1 MEELRNLIIEYINN
15 NKLTDEECAEKLDL
29 SIEDF
34 QKILTDETYSLP
46 KKDIKKLTDKIN
58 GSYISKGKRIVKSLD
73 LIFRFVAMIM
83 ALVTL
88 LLCINENVDTK
99 VLVVLLSIGLVCSSM
114 TILPKIEK

>member
-1 MEELRNLIIEYINN
+1 MLKNKIKEFKEV
-15 NKLTDEECAEKLDL
+15 NKLTDAQCAKKLEITEDELNRLEQGEQVTKEEEN
-29 SIEDF
+29 
-34 QKILTDETYSLP
+34 KIL
-46 KKDIKKLTDKIN
+46 DIIER
-58 GSYISKGKRIVKSLD
+58 SKGSSGKKATKILD
-73 LIFRFVAMIM
+73 LIFRFVAMVM